1 MLVNAIIG
9 KKGDDIVSV
18 AGSRPLIE
26 CAQVLRKHRIG
37 AVLVMDGGTLTGV
50 LSERDIIRGLAND
63 GADILTQ
70 PANTLMTKDVISCSP
85 ELDLLSALELMTN
98 NRIRHLPVMAGDT
111 LLGVV
116 SIGDL
121 VKGRIQESELEA
133 EALKGYIASG

>member
-9 KKGDDIVSV
+9 KKGDDIISV
-18 AGSRPLIE
+18 TGDRPLID
-26 CAQVLRKHRIG
+26 CVQVLRKHRIG
-37 AVLVMDGGTLTGV
+37 AVLVMDGGALSGV
-50 LSERDIIRGLAND
+50 LSERDIIRGLANE
-63 GADILTQ
+63 GADILSQ
-70 PANTLMTKDVISCSP
+70 PASTLMTKEVITCSP
-85 ELDLLSALELMTN
+85 DIDLLSALELMTN
-98 NRIRHLPVMAGDT
+98 NRIRHLPVTQGET

>member
-9 KKGDDIVSV
+9 TKGDDIISV
-18 AGSRPLIE
+18 TGDRPLID
-26 CAQVLRKHRIG
+26 CVQVLRKHRIG
-37 AVLVMDGGTLTGV
+37 AVLVMDGGALSGV

-63 GADILTQ
+63 GGDILTQ
-70 PANTLMTKDVISCSP
+70 PASTLMTKEVISCSP
-85 ELDLLSALELMTN
+85 DIDLLAALELMTN
-98 NRIRHLPVMAGDT
+98 NRIRHLPVMQGET

>member
-9 KKGDDIVSV
+9 KKGDDIISV
-18 AGSRPLIE
+18 TGDRPLID
-26 CAQVLRKHRIG
+26 CVQVLRKHRIG
-37 AVLVMDGGTLTGV
+37 AVLVMDGGALSGV
-50 LSERDIIRGLAND
+50 LSERDIIRGLATE
-63 GADILTQ
+63 GADILSQ
-70 PANTLMTKDVISCSP
+70 PASTLMTKEVITCSP
-85 ELDLLSALELMTN
+85 DIDLLSALELMTN
-98 NRIRHLPVMAGDT
+98 NRIRHLPVTQGET

>member
-9 KKGDDIVSV
+9 SKGANIISIT
-18 AGSRPLIE
+18 GERPLIE
-26 CAQVLRKHRIG
+26 CAQVLREHRIG

-50 LSERDIIRGLAND
+50 LSERDIIRGLANE
-63 GADILTQ
+63 GADILNQ
-70 PANTLMTKDVISCSP
+70 PASTLMTKEVITCSP
-85 ELDLLSALELMTN
+85 DVDLLSALELMTN
-98 NRIRHLPVMAGDT
+98 NRIRHLPVVDGGD
-111 LLGVV
+111 LLGVI